1 MTRDT
6 VMKALLYRSALIWD
20 RQVKVVGA
28 PRFKWLG
35 AQSFIGNYVSDR
47 RGNTYWLHNWEEV
60 ESCVAS
66 MIAAQ
71 PAVARVL

>member
-6 VMKALLYRSALIWD
+6 VMKALTYRFIQAHRKRI
-20 RQVKVVGA
+20 RIVGA

-35 AQSFIGNYVSDR
+35 TNAVRNYVIYRDGSLYEFR
-47 RGNTYWLHNWEEV
+47 TWSEV

-71 PAVARVL
+71 PAVAKVL